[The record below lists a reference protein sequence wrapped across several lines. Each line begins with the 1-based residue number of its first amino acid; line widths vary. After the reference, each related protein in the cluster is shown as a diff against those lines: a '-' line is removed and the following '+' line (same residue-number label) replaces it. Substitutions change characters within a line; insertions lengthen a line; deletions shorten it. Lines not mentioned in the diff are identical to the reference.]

1 MMHCVRIIGED
12 SVEAMAKVTRELGA
26 DAVILS
32 TRQVREGIE
41 IIASRGEAVNEVEA
55 GAMRNPGKTR
65 AEEFAALL
73 EQKRNATMQP
83 KPRQAAQ
90 ASTQQPKQPPKP
102 AVAPIVD
109 PRIEN
114 LEKSLSEIKSMLSS
128 DLMVNGLRSAGA
140 SPALISVF
148 LAQSGAVGGENS
160 DQKFAAFLAKR
171 MQSPEPLLADEGGRV
186 VVTLGPSGSGKT
198 TLLAQL
204 AARLRMTN
212 PEERIT
218 FVNADNDRLAS
229 SEQMRSFARILDVP
243 VIDIERPATLTEFAR
258 STGRQVS
265 IFVNMPSDFEQA
277 SELLDVLNDNAAE
290 MAPLT
295 RCGVIPSNLS
305 TEAVEDLLDRYPS
318 IDAVALTKLNEM
330 RFTLSLVSLLALRS
344 TPVAFLSSS
353 SHLLKGVVEPDL
365 ETLERL
371 IRGSLPGAAKENL
384 DWPAFRHN
392 VPIVLP

>member
-1 MMHCVRIIGED
+1 MMHCVRIVGED

-26 DAVILS
+26 DAVIVS
-32 TRQVREGIE
+32 TRQVRGGIE
-41 IIASRGEAVNEVEA
+41 IIASRADAVNEVEA
-55 GAMRNPGKTR
+55 ADMRAPGKTR

-73 EQKRNATMQP
+73 EQRKAAAQP
-83 KPRQAAQ
+83 KATRPAQAA
-90 ASTQQPKQPPKP
+90 PRP
-102 AVAPIVD
+102 AAAAPAAPAVD
-109 PRIEN
+109 PRIET
-114 LEKSLSEIKSMLSS
+114 LEKSLSEIKAMLSS
-128 DLMVNGLRSAGA
+128 DLMVSGLRSAGA

-148 LAQSGAVGGENS
+148 LAQAGAVGGENS

-171 MQSPEPLLADEGGRV
+171 MQSREPLLAGEGGRV

-204 AARLRMTN
+204 AAKLRMMR
-212 PEERIT
+212 PDERIT
-218 FVNADNDRLAS
+218 FVNADQDRLAS

-277 SELLDVLNDNAAE
+277 TDLLDVLNDNAPD
-290 MAPLT
+290 MAPLI
-295 RCGVIPSNLS
+295 RCGVIPSNLC

-318 IDAVALTKLNEM
+318 LDGVALTKLNEM
-330 RFTLSLVSLLALRS
+330 RLTLSTVSLLALRG
-344 TPVAFLSSS
+344 TPVSFLSSS
-353 SHLLKGVVEPDL
+353 SHLLKGVVEPDM

-371 IRGSLPGAAKENL
+371 IRGSLPGAAKESLN
-384 DWPAFRHN
+384 
-392 VPIVLP
+392 

>member
-1 MMHCVRIIGED
+1 MMHCVRIVGED

-26 DAVILS
+26 DAIILS

-41 IIASRGEAVNEVEA
+41 IIASRGDAVNEVEA
-55 GAMRNPGKTR
+55 GGMRAAAGSAKAR

-73 EQKRNATMQP
+73 EKKRNATSAP
-83 KPRQAAQ
+83 KPRATATASRPQAAP
-90 ASTQQPKQPPKP
+90 AATQP
-102 AVAPIVD
+102 AVD
-109 PRIEN
+109 PRIEV
-114 LEKSLSEIKSMLSS
+114 LEKSLSEIKAMLSS
-128 DLMVNGLRSAGA
+128 DLMVSGLRSAGA

-148 LAQSGAVGGENS
+148 LAQAGAVGGDHS

-171 MQSPEPLLADEGGRV
+171 MQCKEPLLAPEGGRV

-204 AARLRMTN
+204 AARLRMKR
-212 PEERIT
+212 PDERIT
-218 FVNADNDRLAS
+218 FVNADHDRLAS

-277 SELLDVLNDNAAE
+277 SDLLDILNDNAPD
-290 MAPLT
+290 MAPLV
-295 RCGVIPSNLS
+295 RCGVVPSNLC
-305 TEAVEDLLDRYPS
+305 TEAVEDLLDRYPTL
-318 IDAVALTKLNEM
+318 DGVALTKLNEM
-330 RFTLSLVSLLALRS
+330 RLTLSTVSLLALRS

-353 SHLLKGVVEPDL
+353 SHLLKGVVEPDM
-365 ETLERL
+365 EMLERL
-371 IRGSLPGAAKENL
+371 IRGSLPGAAKETLN
-384 DWPAFRHN
+384 
-392 VPIVLP
+392 

>member
-1 MMHCVRIIGED
+1 MMHCVRIVGED

-32 TRQVREGIE
+32 TRQVRNGIE
-41 IIASRGEAVNEVEA
+41 IIASRSDAVNEVEA
-55 GAMRNPGKTR
+55 GDMRSPGKTR

-73 EQKRNATMQP
+73 EKKRNAAAQP
-83 KPRQAAQ
+83 KRPA
-90 ASTQQPKQPPKP
+90 QQPAPRPAEAPAKP
-102 AVAPIVD
+102 AAKPAAPAID
-109 PRIEN
+109 PRLDH
-114 LEKSLSEIKSMLSS
+114 LERSLSEIKAMLSS

-148 LAQSGAVGGENS
+148 LAQAGAVSGDNS

-171 MQSPEPLLADEGGRV
+171 MQAKEPLLAGEGGRV

-204 AARLRMTN
+204 AAKLRMMR
-212 PEERIT
+212 PDERIT
-218 FVNADNDRLAS
+218 FVNADQDRLAS

-265 IFVNMPSDFEQA
+265 IFVNMPSDFEQ
-277 SELLDVLNDNAAE
+277 SSDLLDVLNDNAPD
-290 MAPLT
+290 MAPLV
-295 RCGVIPSNLS
+295 RCGVIPSNLC

-318 IDAVALTKLNEM
+318 LDAVALTKLNEM
-330 RFTLSLVSLLALRS
+330 RLSLSTVSLLALRG
-344 TPVAFLSSS
+344 TPVSFLSSS
-353 SHLLKGVVEPDL
+353 SHLLKGVVEPDM

-371 IRGSLPGAAKENL
+371 IRGSLPGAAKESLN
-384 DWPAFRHN
+384 
-392 VPIVLP
+392 

>member
-1 MMHCVRIIGED
+1 MMHCVRIVGED

-41 IIASRGEAVNEVEA
+41 IIASRPDAVNEVEA
-55 GAMRNPGKTR
+55 GTLRNPGKTR

-73 EQKRNATMQP
+73 EQKRAAAAQP
-83 KPRQAAQ
+83 KPRAAQ
-90 ASTQQPKQPPKP
+90 TAVPQPKAAAAAAP
-102 AVAPIVD
+102 AMD
-109 PRIEN
+109 PRIDN

-128 DLMVNGLRSAGA
+128 DLLVNGMRSAGA

-148 LAQSGAVGGENS
+148 LAQAGAVGGDHS

-171 MQSPEPLLADEGGRV
+171 MQSPEPLLSGQGGRV

-212 PEERIT
+212 PDERIT

-265 IFVNMPSDFEQA
+265 IFVNMPSDYEQA
-277 SELLDVLNDNAAE
+277 TDLLEVLNDNAAD
-290 MAPLT
+290 MAPLI
-295 RCGVIPSNLS
+295 RCGVIPSNLC

-318 IDAVALTKLNEM
+318 IDGVALTKLNEM
-330 RFTLSLVSLLALRS
+330 RLTLATVSLLALRG
-344 TPVAFLSSS
+344 TPVSFLSSS
-353 SHLLKGVVEPDL
+353 SHLLKGVVEPDM

-371 IRGSLPGAAKENL
+371 IRGSLPGAAKESLN
-384 DWPAFRHN
+384 
-392 VPIVLP
+392 

>member
-1 MMHCVRIIGED
+1 MMHCVRIVGED

-32 TRQVREGIE
+32 TRQVRDGIE
-41 IIASRGEAVNEVEA
+41 IIASRAEAVNEVEA

-73 EQKRNATMQP
+73 EQKRNAAMQP
-83 KPRQAAQ
+83 KPRATAQ
-90 ASTQQPKQPPKP
+90 ATAPQPKAKP
-102 AVAPIVD
+102 AAAAAPVVD
-109 PRIEN
+109 PRIDN

-128 DLMVNGLRSAGA
+128 DLMVNGMRSAGA

-148 LAQSGAVGGENS
+148 LAQAGAVGGDHS

-171 MQSPEPLLADEGGRV
+171 MQAPEPLLAGEGGRV

-265 IFVNMPSDFEQA
+265 IFVNMPSDFEQ
-277 SELLDVLNDNAAE
+277 SSDLLDVLNDNAAD

-330 RFTLSLVSLLALRS
+330 RLTLSTVSLLALRS
-344 TPVAFLSSS
+344 TPVAFLSQS

-371 IRGSLPGAAKENL
+371 IRGSLPGAAKESLN
-384 DWPAFRHN
+384 
-392 VPIVLP
+392 

>member
-1 MMHCVRIIGED
+1 MMHCVRIVGED

-41 IIASRGEAVNEVEA
+41 IIASRPDAVNEVEA
-55 GAMRNPGKTR
+55 GTLRNPGKTR

-73 EQKRNATMQP
+73 EQKRNAAMQP
-83 KPRQAAQ
+83 KPRAAQ
-90 ASTQQPKQPPKP
+90 TAAPQPKAAAAAAP
-102 AVAPIVD
+102 AMD
-109 PRIEN
+109 PRIDN

-128 DLMVNGLRSAGA
+128 DLLVNGMRSAGA

-148 LAQSGAVGGENS
+148 LAQAGAVGGDHS

-171 MQSPEPLLADEGGRV
+171 MQSPEPLLSGQGGRV

-212 PEERIT
+212 PDERIT

-265 IFVNMPSDFEQA
+265 IFVNMPSDYEQA
-277 SELLDVLNDNAAE
+277 TDLLEVLNDNAAD
-290 MAPLT
+290 MAPLI
-295 RCGVIPSNLS
+295 RCGVIPSNLC

-318 IDAVALTKLNEM
+318 IDGVALTKLNEM
-330 RFTLSLVSLLALRS
+330 RLTLATVSLLALRG
-344 TPVAFLSSS
+344 TPVSFLSSS
-353 SHLLKGVVEPDL
+353 SHLLKGVVEPDM

-371 IRGSLPGAAKENL
+371 IRGSLPGAAKESLN
-384 DWPAFRHN
+384 
-392 VPIVLP
+392 

>member
-1 MMHCVRIIGED
+1 MMHCVRIVGED

-41 IIASRGEAVNEVEA
+41 IIASRPDAVNEVEA
-55 GAMRNPGKTR
+55 GTLRNPGKTR

-73 EQKRNATMQP
+73 EQKRAAAAQP
-83 KPRQAAQ
+83 KPRAAQ
-90 ASTQQPKQPPKP
+90 TAVPQPKAAAAAAP
-102 AVAPIVD
+102 AMD
-109 PRIEN
+109 PRIDN

-128 DLMVNGLRSAGA
+128 DLLVNGMRSAGA

-148 LAQSGAVGGENS
+148 LAQAGAVGGDHS

-171 MQSPEPLLADEGGRV
+171 MQSPEPLLSGQGGRV

-212 PEERIT
+212 PDERIT

-265 IFVNMPSDFEQA
+265 IFVNMPSDYEQA
-277 SELLDVLNDNAAE
+277 TDLLEVLNDSAAD
-290 MAPLT
+290 MAPLI
-295 RCGVIPSNLS
+295 RCGVIPSNLC

-318 IDAVALTKLNEM
+318 IDGVALTKLNEM
-330 RFTLSLVSLLALRS
+330 RLTLATVSLLALRG
-344 TPVAFLSSS
+344 TPVSFLSSS
-353 SHLLKGVVEPDL
+353 SHLLKGVVEPDM

-371 IRGSLPGAAKENL
+371 IRGSLPGAAKESLN
-384 DWPAFRHN
+384 
-392 VPIVLP
+392 

>member
-1 MMHCVRIIGED
+1 MMHCVRIVGED

-41 IIASRGEAVNEVEA
+41 IIASRGDAVNEVEA
-55 GAMRNPGKTR
+55 GEVRAAAGSAKAR

-73 EQKRNATMQP
+73 EKKRNASAP
-83 KPRQAAQ
+83 KPRAAAASATRPQAAP
-90 ASTQQPKQPPKP
+90 AAQPL
-102 AVAPIVD
+102 VD
-109 PRIEN
+109 PRIEG
-114 LEKSLSEIKSMLSS
+114 LEKSLSEIKAMLSS

-148 LAQSGAVGGENS
+148 LAQAGAVGGDHS

-171 MQSPEPLLADEGGRV
+171 MQCKEPLLGSEGGRV

-204 AARLRMTN
+204 AARLRMN
-212 PEERIT
+212 RPEERIT
-218 FVNADNDRLAS
+218 FVNADHDRLAS

-277 SELLDVLNDNAAE
+277 SDLLDILNDNAPD
-290 MAPLT
+290 MAPLV
-295 RCGVIPSNLS
+295 RCGVVPSNLC
-305 TEAVEDLLDRYPS
+305 TEAVEDMLDRYPTL
-318 IDAVALTKLNEM
+318 DGVALTKLNEM
-330 RFTLSLVSLLALRS
+330 RLTLSTVSLLALRS
-344 TPVAFLSSS
+344 APVAFLSSS
-353 SHLLKGVVEPDL
+353 SHLLKGVVEPDMDM
-365 ETLERL
+365 LERL
-371 IRGSLPGAAKENL
+371 IRGSLPGAAKETLN
-384 DWPAFRHN
+384 
-392 VPIVLP
+392 

>member
-1 MMHCVRIIGED
+1 MMHCVRIVGED

-41 IIASRGEAVNEVEA
+41 IIASRPDAVNEVEA
-55 GAMRNPGKTR
+55 GTLRNPSKTR

-73 EQKRNATMQP
+73 EQKRAAAAQP
-83 KPRQAAQ
+83 KPRAAQ
-90 ASTQQPKQPPKP
+90 TAAPQPKAAAAAAP
-102 AVAPIVD
+102 AMD
-109 PRIEN
+109 PRIDN

-128 DLMVNGLRSAGA
+128 DLLVNGMRSAGA

-148 LAQSGAVGGENS
+148 LAQAGAVGGDHS

-171 MQSPEPLLADEGGRV
+171 MQSPEPLLSGQGGRV

-212 PEERIT
+212 PDERIT

-265 IFVNMPSDFEQA
+265 IFVNMPSDYEQA
-277 SELLDVLNDNAAE
+277 TDLLEVLNDNAAD
-290 MAPLT
+290 MAPLI
-295 RCGVIPSNLS
+295 RCGVIPSNLC

-318 IDAVALTKLNEM
+318 IDGVALTKLNEM
-330 RFTLSLVSLLALRS
+330 RLTLATVSLLALRG
-344 TPVAFLSSS
+344 TPVSFLSSS
-353 SHLLKGVVEPDL
+353 SHLLKGVVEPDM

-371 IRGSLPGAAKENL
+371 IRGSLPGAAKESLN
-384 DWPAFRHN
+384 
-392 VPIVLP
+392 

>member
-1 MMHCVRIIGED
+1 MMHCVRIVGED

-41 IIASRGEAVNEVEA
+41 IIASRGDAVNEVEA
-55 GAMRNPGKTR
+55 GEMRAAAGSAKAR

-73 EQKRNATMQP
+73 EKKRNAGAP
-83 KPRQAAQ
+83 KPRAAASTARPQASAAAQ
-90 ASTQQPKQPPKP
+90 PL
-102 AVAPIVD
+102 VD
-109 PRIEN
+109 PRIEG
-114 LEKSLSEIKSMLSS
+114 LEKSLSEIKAMLSS

-148 LAQSGAVGGENS
+148 LAQAGAVGGDHS

-171 MQSPEPLLADEGGRV
+171 MQCKEPLLGSDGGRV

-204 AARLRMTN
+204 AARLRMN
-212 PEERIT
+212 RPEERIT

-277 SELLDVLNDNAAE
+277 SDLLDILNDNAPD
-290 MAPLT
+290 MAPLM
-295 RCGVIPSNLS
+295 RCGVVPSNLC
-305 TEAVEDLLDRYPS
+305 TEAAEDLLDRYPTL
-318 IDAVALTKLNEM
+318 DGVALTKLSEM
-330 RFTLSLVSLLALRS
+330 RLTLSTVSLLALRS
-344 TPVAFLSSS
+344 APVAFLSSS
-353 SHLLKGVVEPDL
+353 SHLLKGVVEPDM
-365 ETLERL
+365 EMLERL
-371 IRGSLPGAAKENL
+371 IRGSLPGAAKETLN
-384 DWPAFRHN
+384 
-392 VPIVLP
+392 

>member
-1 MMHCVRIIGED
+1 MMHCVRIVGED

-41 IIASRGEAVNEVEA
+41 IIASRGDAVNEVEA
-55 GAMRNPGKTR
+55 GEVRAAAGSAKAR

-73 EQKRNATMQP
+73 EKKRNAGAP
-83 KPRQAAQ
+83 KPRAAASAARQQAAP
-90 ASTQQPKQPPKP
+90 AAQPL
-102 AVAPIVD
+102 VD
-109 PRIEN
+109 PRIEG
-114 LEKSLSEIKSMLSS
+114 LEKSLSEIKAMLSS
-128 DLMVNGLRSAGA
+128 DLMVSGLRSAGA

-148 LAQSGAVGGENS
+148 LAQAGAVGGDHS

-171 MQSPEPLLADEGGRV
+171 MQCKEPLLGSDGGRV

-204 AARLRMTN
+204 AARLRMN
-212 PEERIT
+212 RPEERIT

-277 SELLDVLNDNAAE
+277 SDLLDILNDNAPD
-290 MAPLT
+290 MAPLV
-295 RCGVIPSNLS
+295 RCGVVPSNLC
-305 TEAVEDLLDRYPS
+305 TEAAEDLLDRYPTL
-318 IDAVALTKLNEM
+318 DGVALTKLNEM
-330 RFTLSLVSLLALRS
+330 RLTLSTVSLLALRS
-344 TPVAFLSSS
+344 APVAFLSSS
-353 SHLLKGVVEPDL
+353 SHLLKGVVEPDM
-365 ETLERL
+365 EMLERL
-371 IRGSLPGAAKENL
+371 IHGSLPGAAKETLN
-384 DWPAFRHN
+384 
-392 VPIVLP
+392 

>member
-1 MMHCVRIIGED
+1 MMPCVRIVGED

-32 TRQVREGIE
+32 TRQIRGGIE
-41 IIASRGEAVNEVEA
+41 IIASRADAVNEVEA
-55 GAMRNPGKTR
+55 GDMRAAASAAKNR
-65 AEEFAALL
+65 AEDFAALL
-73 EQKRNATMQP
+73 EKKRNAASAP
-83 KPRQAAQ
+83 KARVTPNARPQ
-90 ASTQQPKQPPKP
+90 ASAAPSAP
-102 AVAPIVD
+102 AID
-109 PRIEN
+109 PRIDH
-114 LEKSLSEIKSMLSS
+114 LEKSLTEIKAMLSS
-128 DLMVNGLRSAGA
+128 DLMVNGLRTAGA

-148 LAQSGAVGGENS
+148 LAQAGAVGGENN

-171 MQSPEPLLADEGGRV
+171 MHCAEPLLGQEGGRV

-204 AARLRMTN
+204 AARLRMMR
-212 PEERIT
+212 PHERIT
-218 FVNADNDRLAS
+218 FVNADHDRLAS

-265 IFVNMPSDFEQA
+265 VFVNMPSDFEQA
-277 SELLDVLNDNAAE
+277 SDLLDILNDNAPD

-295 RCGVIPSNLS
+295 RCGVIPSNLC

-318 IDAVALTKLNEM
+318 LDGVALTKLNEM
-330 RFTLSLVSLLALRS
+330 RLTLGAVSLLALRS

-365 ETLERL
+365 EMLERL
-371 IRGSLPGAAKENL
+371 IRGSLPGAAKESVN
-384 DWPAFRHN
+384 
-392 VPIVLP
+392 

>member
-102 AVAPIVD
+102 AAAPIVD

-277 SELLDVLNDNAAE
+277 SDLLDVLNDNAAE

-330 RFTLSLVSLLALRS
+330 RLTLSTVSLLALRS

-371 IRGSLPGAAKENL
+371 IRGSLPGAAKESLN
-384 DWPAFRHN
+384 
-392 VPIVLP
+392 

>member
-1 MMHCVRIIGED
+1 MMHCVRIVGED

-41 IIASRGEAVNEVEA
+41 IIASRPDAVNEVEA
-55 GAMRNPGKTR
+55 GTLRNPGKTR

-73 EQKRNATMQP
+73 EQKRAAAAQP
-83 KPRQAAQ
+83 KPRAAQ
-90 ASTQQPKQPPKP
+90 TAAPQPKAAAAAAP
-102 AVAPIVD
+102 AMD
-109 PRIEN
+109 PRIDN

-128 DLMVNGLRSAGA
+128 DLLVNGMRSAGA

-148 LAQSGAVGGENS
+148 LAQAGAVGGDHS

-171 MQSPEPLLADEGGRV
+171 MQSPEPLLSGQGGRV

-212 PEERIT
+212 PDERIT

-265 IFVNMPSDFEQA
+265 IFVNMPSDYEQA
-277 SELLDVLNDNAAE
+277 TDLLEVLNDNAAD
-290 MAPLT
+290 MAPLI
-295 RCGVIPSNLS
+295 RCGVIPSNLC
-305 TEAVEDLLDRYPS
+305 TEAVEDLLDRYPTL
-318 IDAVALTKLNEM
+318 DGVALTKLNEM
-330 RFTLSLVSLLALRS
+330 RLTLSTVSLLALRS

-353 SHLLKGVVEPDL
+353 SHLLKGVVEPDMDM
-365 ETLERL
+365 LERL
-371 IRGSLPGAAKENL
+371 IRGSLPGAAKETLN
-384 DWPAFRHN
+384 
-392 VPIVLP
+392 

>member
-1 MMHCVRIIGED
+1 MMHCVRIVGED

-41 IIASRGEAVNEVEA
+41 IIASRPDAVNEVEA
-55 GAMRNPGKTR
+55 GTLRNPGKTR

-73 EQKRNATMQP
+73 EQKRAAAAQP
-83 KPRQAAQ
+83 KPRAAQ
-90 ASTQQPKQPPKP
+90 TAAPQPKAAAAAAP
-102 AVAPIVD
+102 AMD
-109 PRIEN
+109 PRIDN

-128 DLMVNGLRSAGA
+128 DLLVNGMRSAGA

-148 LAQSGAVGGENS
+148 LAQAGAVGGDHS

-171 MQSPEPLLADEGGRV
+171 MQSPEPLLSGQGGRV

-212 PEERIT
+212 PDERIT

-265 IFVNMPSDFEQA
+265 IFVNMPSDYEQA
-277 SELLDVLNDNAAE
+277 TDLLEVLNDNAAD
-290 MAPLT
+290 MAPLI
-295 RCGVIPSNLS
+295 RCGVIPSNLC

-318 IDAVALTKLNEM
+318 IDGVALTKLNEM
-330 RFTLSLVSLLALRS
+330 RLTLATVSLLALRG
-344 TPVAFLSSS
+344 TPVSFLSSS
-353 SHLLKGVVEPDL
+353 SHLLKGVVEPDM

-371 IRGSLPGAAKENL
+371 IRGSLPGAAKESLN
-384 DWPAFRHN
+384 
-392 VPIVLP
+392 

>member
-1 MMHCVRIIGED
+1 MMHCVRIVGED

-32 TRQVREGIE
+32 TRQIRGGIE
-41 IIASRGEAVNEVEA
+41 IIASRADAVNEVEA
-55 GAMRNPGKTR
+55 GDMRAAASAAKSR
-65 AEEFAALL
+65 AEDFAALL
-73 EQKRNATMQP
+73 EKKRNATSAA
-83 KPRQAAQ
+83 KPRAAAASARPQ
-90 ASTQQPKQPPKP
+90 ASAAPMTP
-102 AVAPIVD
+102 AKD
-109 PRIEN
+109 PRIDH
-114 LEKSLSEIKSMLSS
+114 LEKSLSEIKAMLSS
-128 DLMVNGLRSAGA
+128 DLMVNGLRTAGA

-148 LAQSGAVGGENS
+148 LAQAGAVGGENN

-171 MQSPEPLLADEGGRV
+171 MQCQDPLLGQEGGRV

-204 AARLRMTN
+204 AARLRVMR
-212 PEERIT
+212 PDERIT
-218 FVNADNDRLAS
+218 FVNADHDRLAS

-265 IFVNMPSDFEQA
+265 VFVNMPSDFEQA
-277 SELLDVLNDNAAE
+277 SDLLDILNDNAPD
-290 MAPLT
+290 MAPLV
-295 RCGVIPSNLS
+295 RCGVIPSNLC

-318 IDAVALTKLNEM
+318 LDGVALTKLNEM
-330 RFTLSLVSLLALRS
+330 RLTLGTVSLLALRS

-365 ETLERL
+365 EMLERL
-371 IRGSLPGAAKENL
+371 IRGSLPGAAKESLN
-384 DWPAFRHN
+384 
-392 VPIVLP
+392 

>member
-1 MMHCVRIIGED
+1 MMHCVRIVGED

-32 TRQVREGIE
+32 TRQVRDGIE
-41 IIASRGEAVNEVEA
+41 IIASRPDAVNEVEA
-55 GAMRNPGKTR
+55 GTLRHPGKTR

-73 EQKRNATMQP
+73 EQKRAAAAQP
-83 KPRQAAQ
+83 KPRAAQ
-90 ASTQQPKQPPKP
+90 TSAPQPKAAAAAVP
-102 AVAPIVD
+102 AMD
-109 PRIEN
+109 PRIDN

-128 DLMVNGLRSAGA
+128 DLLVNGMRSAGA

-148 LAQSGAVGGENS
+148 LAQAGAVGGDHS

-171 MQSPEPLLADEGGRV
+171 MQSPEPLLSGQGGRV

-212 PEERIT
+212 PDERIT

-265 IFVNMPSDFEQA
+265 IFVNMPSDYEQA
-277 SELLDVLNDNAAE
+277 TDLLEVLNDNAAD
-290 MAPLT
+290 MAPLI
-295 RCGVIPSNLS
+295 RCGVIPSNLC

-318 IDAVALTKLNEM
+318 IDGVALTKLNEM
-330 RFTLSLVSLLALRS
+330 RLTLATVSLLALRG
-344 TPVAFLSSS
+344 TPVSFLSSS
-353 SHLLKGVVEPDL
+353 SHLLKGVVEPDM

-371 IRGSLPGAAKENL
+371 IRGSLPGAAKESLN
-384 DWPAFRHN
+384 
-392 VPIVLP
+392 

>member
-1 MMHCVRIIGED
+1 M
-12 SVEAMAKVTRELGA
+12 S
-26 DAVILS
+26 
-32 TRQVREGIE
+32 
-41 IIASRGEAVNEVEA
+41 
-55 GAMRNPGKTR
+55 NPGKTR
-65 AEEFAALL
+65 AEGFAALL

-371 IRGSLPGAAKENL
+371 IRGSLPGAAKESLN
-384 DWPAFRHN
+384 
-392 VPIVLP
+392 

>member
-32 TRQVREGIE
+32 TRQVRDGIE
-41 IIASRGEAVNEVEA
+41 IIASRGDAVNEVEA
-55 GAMRNPGKTR
+55 GGARAAAGSSKAR

-73 EQKRNATMQP
+73 EKKRNAGSP
-83 KPRQAAQ
+83 KPRMAASAARPQAA
-90 ASTQQPKQPPKP
+90 
-102 AVAPIVD
+102 AVAQPLVD
-109 PRIEN
+109 PRIEG
-114 LEKSLSEIKSMLSS
+114 LEKSISEIKAMLSS
-128 DLMVNGLRSAGA
+128 DLMVSGLRSAGA

-148 LAQSGAVGGENS
+148 LAQAGAVGGDHS

-171 MQSPEPLLADEGGRV
+171 MQCKGALLGSEGGRV
-186 VVTLGPSGSGKT
+186 VLTLGPSGSGKT

-204 AARLRMTN
+204 AARLRMN
-212 PEERIT
+212 RPEERIT

-277 SELLDVLNDNAAE
+277 SDLLDILNDNAPD
-290 MAPLT
+290 MASLV
-295 RCGVIPSNLS
+295 RCGVVPSNLC
-305 TEAVEDLLDRYPS
+305 TEAVEDLLDRYPTLDG
-318 IDAVALTKLNEM
+318 IALTKLNEM
-330 RFTLSLVSLLALRS
+330 RLTLSTVSLLALRS
-344 TPVAFLSSS
+344 APVAFLSSS
-353 SHLLKGVVEPDL
+353 SHLLKGVVEPDM
-365 ETLERL
+365 EMLERL
-371 IRGSLPGAAKENL
+371 ISGSLPGAAKETLN
-384 DWPAFRHN
+384 
-392 VPIVLP
+392 

>member
-371 IRGSLPGAAKENL
+371 IRGSLPGAAKESLN
-384 DWPAFRHN
+384 
-392 VPIVLP
+392 

>member
-1 MMHCVRIIGED
+1 MMHCVRIVGED

-32 TRQVREGIE
+32 TRQTRNGIE
-41 IIASRGEAVNEVEA
+41 IIASRADAVNEVEA
-55 GAMRNPGKTR
+55 ADMRAPGAGKTR

-73 EQKRNATMQP
+73 EKKRNAAAQP
-83 KPRQAAQ
+83 KARPASASAERPQPAPKAA
-90 ASTQQPKQPPKP
+90 AP
-102 AVAPIVD
+102 AVD
-109 PRIEN
+109 PRLDH
-114 LEKSLSEIKSMLSS
+114 LEKSLTEIKAMLSS

-148 LAQSGAVGGENS
+148 LAQAGAVSGENS

-171 MQSPEPLLADEGGRV
+171 MQAKQALLEGDGGRV

-204 AARLRMTN
+204 AAKLRMMR

-218 FVNADNDRLAS
+218 FVNADQDRLAS

-265 IFVNMPSDFEQA
+265 IFVNMPSDYEQA
-277 SELLDVLNDNAAE
+277 TDLLEVLNDSAPD
-290 MAPLT
+290 MAPLV
-295 RCGVIPSNLS
+295 RCGVVPSNLC

-318 IDAVALTKLNEM
+318 LDGVALTKLNEM
-330 RFTLSLVSLLALRS
+330 RLTLSTVSLLALRG
-344 TPVAFLSSS
+344 TPVSFLSSS
-353 SHLLKGVVEPDL
+353 SHLLKGVVEPDM

-371 IRGSLPGAAKENL
+371 IRGSLPGAAKESLN
-384 DWPAFRHN
+384 
-392 VPIVLP
+392 

>member
-1 MMHCVRIIGED
+1 MMHCVRIVGED

-41 IIASRGEAVNEVEA
+41 IIASRPDAVNEVEA
-55 GAMRNPGKTR
+55 GTLRNPAKTR

-73 EQKRNATMQP
+73 EKKRNAATQP
-83 KPRQAAQ
+83 KPRTTQTAAP
-90 ASTQQPKQPPKP
+90 QPKAAAAP
-102 AVAPIVD
+102 AMD
-109 PRIEN
+109 PRIDN

-128 DLMVNGLRSAGA
+128 DLMVNGMRSAGA

-148 LAQSGAVGGENS
+148 LAQAGAVGGDHS

-171 MQSPEPLLADEGGRV
+171 MKSPAPLLDGQGGRV

-212 PEERIT
+212 PDERIT

-277 SELLDVLNDNAAE
+277 SELLDVLNDNAAD
-290 MAPLT
+290 MAPLV
-295 RCGVIPSNLS
+295 RCGVIPSNLC

-318 IDAVALTKLNEM
+318 MDGVALTKLGEM
-330 RFTLSLVSLLALRS
+330 RLTLSTVSLLALRG
-344 TPVAFLSSS
+344 TPVSFLSSS
-353 SHLLKGVVEPDL
+353 SHLLKGVVEPDM

-371 IRGSLPGAAKENL
+371 IRGSLPGAAKESLN
-384 DWPAFRHN
+384 
-392 VPIVLP
+392 

>member
-277 SELLDVLNDNAAE
+277 SDLLDVLNDNAAE

-330 RFTLSLVSLLALRS
+330 RLTLSTVSLLALRS

-371 IRGSLPGAAKENL
+371 IRGSLPGAAKESLN
-384 DWPAFRHN
+384 
-392 VPIVLP
+392 

>member
-1 MMHCVRIIGED
+1 MMHCVRIVGED

-41 IIASRGEAVNEVEA
+41 IIASRGDAVNEVEA
-55 GAMRNPGKTR
+55 GEVRAAAGSAKAR

-73 EQKRNATMQP
+73 EQKRNAGAP
-83 KPRQAAQ
+83 KPRAA
-90 ASTQQPKQPPKP
+90 ASTARPQATASAQPL
-102 AVAPIVD
+102 VD
-109 PRIEN
+109 PRIEG
-114 LEKSLSEIKSMLSS
+114 LEKSLSEIKAMLSS

-148 LAQSGAVGGENS
+148 LAQAGAVGGDHS

-171 MQSPEPLLADEGGRV
+171 MQCKEPLLGSDGGRV

-204 AARLRMTN
+204 AARLRMN
-212 PEERIT
+212 RPEERIT

-277 SELLDVLNDNAAE
+277 SDLLDILNDNAPD
-290 MAPLT
+290 MAPLM
-295 RCGVIPSNLS
+295 RCGVVPSNLC
-305 TEAVEDLLDRYPS
+305 TEAAEDLLDRYPTL
-318 IDAVALTKLNEM
+318 DGVALTKLNEM
-330 RFTLSLVSLLALRS
+330 RLTLSTVSLLALRS
-344 TPVAFLSSS
+344 APVAFLSSS
-353 SHLLKGVVEPDL
+353 SHLLKGVVEPDM
-365 ETLERL
+365 EMLERL
-371 IRGSLPGAAKENL
+371 IRGSLPGAAKETLN
-384 DWPAFRHN
+384 
-392 VPIVLP
+392 

>member
-1 MMHCVRIIGED
+1 MMHCVRIVGED

-32 TRQVREGIE
+32 TKQIRGGIE
-41 IIASRGEAVNEVEA
+41 IIASRAEAVNEAEA
-55 GAMRNPGKTR
+55 GEVRAASSGKSR

-73 EQKRNATMQP
+73 EKKRNEASQPRTRPATAAAA
-83 KPRQAAQ
+83 PRPQAASAPQ
-90 ASTQQPKQPPKP
+90 AP
-102 AVAPIVD
+102 AID
-109 PRIEN
+109 PRIDL
-114 LEKSLSEIKSMLSS
+114 LERSLTEIKAMLSS

-148 LAQSGAVGGENS
+148 LAQAGAVSGENS

-171 MQSPEPLLADEGGRV
+171 MQAKESMLSGEGGRV

-204 AARLRMTN
+204 AAKLRMMR
-212 PEERIT
+212 PDERMT
-218 FVNADNDRLAS
+218 FVNADQDRLAS

-277 SELLDVLNDNAAE
+277 SDLLDVLNDSAPD
-290 MAPLT
+290 MAPLV
-295 RCGVIPSNLS
+295 RCGVIPSNLC

-318 IDAVALTKLNEM
+318 LDGVALTKLNEM
-330 RFTLSLVSLLALRS
+330 RLTLSTVSLLALRGTS
-344 TPVAFLSSS
+344 VSFLSSS
-353 SHLLKGVVEPDL
+353 SHLLKGVVEPDT

-371 IRGSLPGAAKENL
+371 IRGSLPGAAKESLN
-384 DWPAFRHN
+384 
-392 VPIVLP
+392 

>member
-277 SELLDVLNDNAAE
+277 SDLLDVLNDNAAE

-371 IRGSLPGAAKENL
+371 IRGSLPGAAKESLN
-384 DWPAFRHN
+384 
-392 VPIVLP
+392 

>member
-1 MMHCVRIIGED
+1 MMHCVRIVGED

-41 IIASRGEAVNEVEA
+41 IIASRGDAVNEVEA
-55 GAMRNPGKTR
+55 GEVRAAAGSAKAR

-73 EQKRNATMQP
+73 EQKRNAGAP
-83 KPRQAAQ
+83 KPRAA
-90 ASTQQPKQPPKP
+90 ASTARPQATASAQPL
-102 AVAPIVD
+102 VD
-109 PRIEN
+109 PRIEG
-114 LEKSLSEIKSMLSS
+114 LEKSLSEIKAMLSS

-148 LAQSGAVGGENS
+148 LAQAGAVGGDHS

-171 MQSPEPLLADEGGRV
+171 MQCKEPLLGSDGGRV

-204 AARLRMTN
+204 AARLRMN
-212 PEERIT
+212 RPEERIT

-277 SELLDVLNDNAAE
+277 SDLLDILNDNAPD
-290 MAPLT
+290 MAPLV
-295 RCGVIPSNLS
+295 RCGVVPSNLC
-305 TEAVEDLLDRYPS
+305 TEAAEDLLDRYPTL
-318 IDAVALTKLNEM
+318 DGVALTKLNEM
-330 RFTLSLVSLLALRS
+330 RLTLSTVSLLALRS
-344 TPVAFLSSS
+344 APVAFLSSS
-353 SHLLKGVVEPDL
+353 SHLLKGVVEPDM
-365 ETLERL
+365 EMLERL
-371 IRGSLPGAAKENL
+371 IRGSLPGAAKETLN
-384 DWPAFRHN
+384 
-392 VPIVLP
+392 

>member
-41 IIASRGEAVNEVEA
+41 IIASRPDAVNEVEA
-55 GAMRNPGKTR
+55 GTLRNPGKTR

-73 EQKRNATMQP
+73 EQKRAAAAQP
-83 KPRQAAQ
+83 KPRAAQ
-90 ASTQQPKQPPKP
+90 TAAPQPKAAAAAAP
-102 AVAPIVD
+102 AMD
-109 PRIEN
+109 PRIDN

-128 DLMVNGLRSAGA
+128 DLLVNGMRSAGA

-148 LAQSGAVGGENS
+148 LAQAGAVGGDHS

-171 MQSPEPLLADEGGRV
+171 MQSPEPLLSGQGGRV

-212 PEERIT
+212 PDERIT

-265 IFVNMPSDFEQA
+265 IFVNMPSDYEQA
-277 SELLDVLNDNAAE
+277 TDLLEVLNDNAAD
-290 MAPLT
+290 MAPLI
-295 RCGVIPSNLS
+295 RCGVIPSNLC

-318 IDAVALTKLNEM
+318 IDGVALTKLNEM
-330 RFTLSLVSLLALRS
+330 RLTLATVSLLALRG
-344 TPVAFLSSS
+344 TPVSFLSSS
-353 SHLLKGVVEPDL
+353 SHLLKGVVEPDM

-371 IRGSLPGAAKENL
+371 IRGSLPGAAKESLN
-384 DWPAFRHN
+384 
-392 VPIVLP
+392 

>member
-1 MMHCVRIIGED
+1 MMHGVRIVGED

-41 IIASRGEAVNEVEA
+41 IIASRPDAVNEVEA
-55 GAMRNPGKTR
+55 GTLRNPGKTR

-73 EQKRNATMQP
+73 EQKRAAAAQP
-83 KPRQAAQ
+83 KPRAAQ
-90 ASTQQPKQPPKP
+90 TAAPQPKAAAAAAP
-102 AVAPIVD
+102 AMD
-109 PRIEN
+109 PRIDN

-128 DLMVNGLRSAGA
+128 DLLVNGMRSAGA

-148 LAQSGAVGGENS
+148 LAQAGAVGGDHS

-171 MQSPEPLLADEGGRV
+171 MQSPEPLLSGQGGRV

-212 PEERIT
+212 PDERIT

-265 IFVNMPSDFEQA
+265 IFVNMPSDYEQA
-277 SELLDVLNDNAAE
+277 TDLLEVLNDNAAD
-290 MAPLT
+290 MAPLI
-295 RCGVIPSNLS
+295 RCGVIPSNLC

-318 IDAVALTKLNEM
+318 IDGVALTKLNEM
-330 RFTLSLVSLLALRS
+330 RLTLATVSLLALRG
-344 TPVAFLSSS
+344 TPVSFLSSS
-353 SHLLKGVVEPDL
+353 SHLLKGVVEPDM

-371 IRGSLPGAAKENL
+371 IRGSLPGAAKESLN
-384 DWPAFRHN
+384 
-392 VPIVLP
+392 

>member
-90 ASTQQPKQPPKP
+90 ASTQQLKQPPKL
-102 AVAPIVD
+102 AAAPIVD

-148 LAQSGAVGGENS
+148 LAQAGAVGGENS

-277 SELLDVLNDNAAE
+277 SDLLDVLNDNADE

-330 RFTLSLVSLLALRS
+330 RLTLSTVSLLALRS

-371 IRGSLPGAAKENL
+371 IRGSLPGAAKESLN
-384 DWPAFRHN
+384 
-392 VPIVLP
+392 